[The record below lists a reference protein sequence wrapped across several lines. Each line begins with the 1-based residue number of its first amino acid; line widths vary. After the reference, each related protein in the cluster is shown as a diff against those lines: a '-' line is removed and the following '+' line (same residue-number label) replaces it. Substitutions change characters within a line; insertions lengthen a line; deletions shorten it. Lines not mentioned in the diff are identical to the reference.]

1 MTIDRD
7 ALEKSIEEKLRTIGA
22 IHEAKS
28 TDVIKGAWVNA
39 PLTIVLD
46 AILPDVQADAWDEGA
61 HHAATSKCKFARD
74 GDPCPGNP
82 YRKATSE

>member
-1 MTIDRD
+1 MTINRD
-7 ALEKSIEEKLRTIGA
+7 ALEKSAEEKLRTIGA

-46 AILPDVQADAWDEGA
+46 AILPDVQADAWDEGWTA
-61 HHAATSKCKFARD
+61 SESYDGHHAVPT
-74 GDPCPGNP
+74 NP
-82 YRKATSE
+82 YRTVASE